1 LTEPGWAIWIT
12 GLPASGKSTLARNL
26 KRKLSEIDVEAQIL
40 ESDALRLV
48 LTPNPSYSPEERETF
63 YNSLVYIGT
72 LLAGNGVNVIFDA
85 VANKRKWRMAA
96 RNLIDDF
103 LEFYMRCPIETC
115 MDRDEKGLY
124 EKAKAGEARYVP
136 GAQEVFEKP
145 FNADLVLDCVKD
157 PLKVQVEKCMEVLE
171 KNGFV

>member
-1 LTEPGWAIWIT
+1 MTEPGWAIWIT

-40 ESDALRLV
+40 ESDALRRV

-72 LLAGNGVNVIFDA
+72 LLTGNGVNVIFDA
-85 VANKRKWRMAA
+85 VANKRKWRRAA
-96 RNLIDDF
+96 RNLIADF
-103 LEFYMRCPIETC
+103 LEFYMRCSIETC

-136 GAQEVFEKP
+136 GAQEVFEEP

-157 PLKVQVEKCMEVLE
+157 PQKDQVEKCMEVLE